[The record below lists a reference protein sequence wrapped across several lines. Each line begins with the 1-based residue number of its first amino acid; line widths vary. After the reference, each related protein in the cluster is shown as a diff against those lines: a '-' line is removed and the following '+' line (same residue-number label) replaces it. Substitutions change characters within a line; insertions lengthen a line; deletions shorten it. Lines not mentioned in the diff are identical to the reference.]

1 MTDLGRGSGFVA
13 DSDGIIVTD
22 SQVIAG
28 SWLIRVRL
36 SDGTTL
42 NGELFGIDERL
53 GVAYVEVTSSGELD
67 PIALGDSDEVCVGDA
82 AFAAGFPHSGNT
94 DREVPGIAQ
103 GLISAST
110 EDAFKTDA
118 SLGPGSVG
126 GPLLNTAG
134 LVVGVNSSGIEVS
147 GDRIT
152 SASNFAIPI
161 NGVRQ
166 RLADG
171 LDREDLTTTAIDSV

>member
-1 MTDLGRGSGFVA
+1 MSDIESAALTGIVQVLTDRGGGAGFVA

-28 SWLIRVRL
+28 SWLIRVKL
-36 SDGTTL
+36 SDGTTV
-42 NGELFGIDERL
+42 NGELFGIDEQV
-53 GVAYVEVTSSGELD
+53 GVAYMEVVSDGELK
-67 PIALGDSDEVCVGDA
+67 PIAMGDSDEVCVDDT
-82 AFAAGFPHSGNT
+82 AFAAGFPHS
-94 DREVPGIAQ
+94 DDPSHEVPGIIQ

-110 EDAFKTDA
+110 GNAFKTDA

-134 LVVGVNSSGIEVS
+134 LVVGVNSSGIEVI
-147 GDRIT
+147 GDRVI

-161 NGVRQ
+161 NGV
-166 RLADG
+166 
-171 LDREDLTTTAIDSV
+171 